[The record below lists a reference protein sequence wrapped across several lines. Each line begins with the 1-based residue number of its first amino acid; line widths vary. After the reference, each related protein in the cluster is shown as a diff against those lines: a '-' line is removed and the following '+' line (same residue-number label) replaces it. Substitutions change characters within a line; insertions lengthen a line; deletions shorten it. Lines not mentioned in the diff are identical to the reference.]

1 MIKDMIELPRSD
13 YPPARPAGQHGQP
26 LATPGTASK
35 KPSAKAM
42 RVLFL
47 SPHTDD
53 VELGAGGTLAKFKG
67 QGHEIFWVVFSTA
80 ETSLPPGMP
89 ADALRDEF
97 RNVVRFLGLGEDQY
111 SVFSFN
117 VRYLHQH
124 RQEILEELVRIRK
137 DIAPDLVIGPSVND
151 YHQDHQVVF
160 HEMVRA
166 FKNDASILSYELPW
180 NHTDF
185 RTQLFVKL
193 DAGHLA
199 EKMKLLENYRTQIE
213 LNRSYFT
220 KEFVYGWAKMRGVQ
234 VKADYA
240 EAFEVIRW
248 IV

>member
-1 MIKDMIELPRSD
+1 MK
-13 YPPARPAGQHGQP
+13 
-26 LATPGTASK
+26 
-35 KPSAKAM
+35 
-42 RVLFL
+42 VLFL

-53 VELGAGGTLAKFKG
+53 VELGAGGTLSKLKG
-67 QGHEIFWVVFSTA
+67 QGHEIYWVVFSTA
-80 ETSLPPGMP
+80 ETSLPAGLP
-89 ADALRDEF
+89 ADTLAKEF
-97 RNVVRFLGLGEDQY
+97 HEVVRFLGLGEDRY
-111 SVFSFN
+111 NVFHFS

-137 DIAPDLVIGPSVND
+137 DVAPDMVIGPSAND

-166 FKNDASILSYELPW
+166 FKNDSSILSYELPW

-185 RTQLFVKL
+185 KTQMFVKL
-193 DAGHLA
+193 EAWHLA
-199 EKMKLLENYRTQIE
+199 EKMKLLEKYQTQIR
-213 LNRSYFT
+213 LNRTYFT
-220 KEFVYGWAKMRGVQ
+220 KEFIYGWAKMRGVQ